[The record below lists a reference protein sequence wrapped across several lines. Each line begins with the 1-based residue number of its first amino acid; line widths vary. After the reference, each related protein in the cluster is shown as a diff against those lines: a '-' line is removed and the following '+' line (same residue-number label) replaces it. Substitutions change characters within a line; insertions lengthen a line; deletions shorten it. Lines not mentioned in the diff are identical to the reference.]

1 MMSILMNGGRWLFTA
16 LGVLAFVSV
25 APAQMR
31 GGIGSRSPLLQ
42 PVVLPGAQVGPHATQ
57 GGFGRMV
64 TAATI
69 ENNRLATAATFE
81 NNRLS
86 AATQIALARSGFYS
100 QTSPYWGAGMTPLAS
115 SYPGYGG
122 GGYGGGGYG
131 GGSSMTAAFPTNYGA
146 AIQPANSGV
155 LADDIASQQAD
166 FQAAFQNTDL
176 RERRLQLRR
185 SAFDEALYE
194 KMNTPSPETVREEL
208 RQQRLARARNT
219 PPLDE
224 IASGQALNELLAN
237 IQRIQARGA
246 VAGPTIPVDPQ
257 NSVHINVTT
266 TGDQRGSNEL
276 FKPGALSRWPSLLNT
291 EEFTADKKALEA
303 ALAEG
308 SRSQANGTV
317 NETKTTEARRLVEA
331 MKNRMFEKRFEV
343 VMADYAK
350 AVDFLDK
357 LTTTVSILG
366 NQDAAPYLNGTYTAK
381 GSTVSQLADQM
392 ISNGLKFAKATPGD
406 EPYYSK
412 LYQQLVSYDIGLSRK
427 AEEQTAKETQIKSN

>member
-16 LGVLAFVSV
+16 LGVMAFVSFGS
-25 APAQMR
+25 AQMR

-69 ENNRLATAATFE
+69 ENNRLLAANQLAATAF
-81 NNRLS
+81 
-86 AATQIALARSGFYS
+86 QARSGFYS
-100 QTSPYWGAGMTPLAS
+100 QMSPYWGAGTTPLTS

-122 GGYGGGGYG
+122 YGAGGYGGGGYG
-131 GGSSMTAAFPTNYGA
+131 GGSSMTATFPTNYGA

-155 LADDIASQQAD
+155 VADDIASQQAE

-237 IQRIQARGA
+237 IQRIEARGP
-246 VAGPTIPVDPQ
+246 VVGPVIPVDTQ
-257 NSVHINVTT
+257 NPVHINVTT

-276 FKPGALSRWPSLLNT
+276 FRPGALSRWPSLLNT
-291 EEFTADKKALEA
+291 EEFAADKRALEA
-303 ALAEG
+303 ALAEA

-317 NETKTTEARRLVEA
+317 NEAKTAEARRLVEA

-357 LTTTVSILG
+357 VTTTVNILG
-366 NQDAAPYLNGTYTAK
+366 NQDAAPYLNGTYAAK